1 MKIFIPLMNGKLTP
15 HFGHCEE
22 FSVIIMDDPKGEIKT
37 SERISGPAHEP
48 GVLPRFLMEQGAYL
62 VIAGGMGG
70 RARDMLEAKGIEV
83 VVGGPA
89 LAPEEVVAQ
98 WQNGEL
104 GNGANQ
110 CNH

>member
-22 FSVIIMDDPKGEIKT
+22 FAIITLDDPKGEIIS
-37 SERISGPAHEP
+37 SERVKGPAHEP
-48 GVLPRFLMEQGAYL
+48 GALPRFLVEQEATL

-70 RARDMLEAKGIEV
+70 RARDMLTAKGIDV

-89 LAPEEVVAQ
+89 LAPEEVVAL
-98 WQNGEL
+98 WQNDEL
-104 GNGANQ
+104 GDENNQ

>member
-1 MKIFIPLMNGKLTP
+1 MKIFIPLMNGELTP

-22 FSVIIMDDPKGEIKT
+22 FAVITLDDPKGEIQS
-37 SERISGPAHEP
+37 SERIEGPAHEP
-48 GVLPRFLMEQGAYL
+48 GSLPRFLIEQGADL

-70 RARDMLEAKGIEV
+70 RAKDMLVAKGIDV

-89 LAPEEVVAQ
+89 LAPDEVVGL
-98 WQNGEL
+98 WQKGEL
-104 GNGANQ
+104 GDEGNQ